1 MKLTQSISFPLKT
14 IHNSTEV
21 VDSQCDLLLIAVDDS
36 VDLELIVSK
45 LNELAQ
51 QELNQ

>member
-14 IHNSTEV
+14 THKAEV
-21 VDSQCDLLLIAVDDS
+21 VDSQGDLLLIAVDDS